1 MTAAV
6 PAGPESSP
14 SWSTVCQN
22 CGAALSGP
30 FCAQCG
36 QRAVPPHPTVRELA
50 GNAWDEL
57 VGWDGKFLRTLRVLV
72 QRPGELTR
80 AAVEGRRARCVGAV
94 RLYLICSVLYFVI
107 AAIAPLPDFEATVG
121 SGVDVSFPEPTP
133 EGAALGKALREGL
146 ASLTPEERAIVEA
159 EIDAQ
164 PAVMRPLY
172 RTQLEDFAGFQR
184 RVNEIMP
191 RALFLLVPAL
201 AALLALFYR
210 GRHFPQHLYAA
221 LHLQAFVCLVAS
233 VVTIVRFTQS
243 ITALAT
249 AIVAAAVVILGHT
262 MLAQRRIYEEPWPS
276 TALKAI
282 AVAALY
288 ALLWGLASTGAAIV
302 AART

>member
-1 MTAAV
+1 VTTAVAEGSDS
-6 PAGPESSP
+6 AW
-14 SWSTVCQN
+14 SWATVCQN

-57 VGWDGKFLRTLRVLV
+57 VGWDGKFLRTLRLLVL
-72 QRPGELTR
+72 RPGELTR
-80 AAVEGRRARCVGAV
+80 SAVEGRRARYVGAV

-107 AAIAPLPDFEATVG
+107 SAVTPLPDFVTVG
-121 SGVDVSFPEPTP
+121 SGVDVSLPEPTP
-133 EGAALGKALREGL
+133 ESAALAKALREGL
-146 ASLTPEERAIVEA
+146 AGLSPEERAIVDA

-164 PAVMRPLY
+164 PAIMRPFF

-191 RALFLLVPAL
+191 RVLFLLVPAL
-201 AALLALFYR
+201 AALLAVFYR
-210 GRHFPQHLYAA
+210 RRHYPEHLYAA
-221 LHLQAFVCLVAS
+221 LHLQTFVCLVAS
-233 VVTIVRFTQS
+233 LVTLVRFAQS
-243 ITALAT
+243 ITALAIAT
-249 AIVAAAVVILGHT
+249 AAAGAVILVHA
-262 MLAQRRIYEEPWPS
+262 MLAQRRVYEEPWPR
-276 TALKAI
+276 TALKAT
-282 AVAALY
+282 AVATLY